1 MRMVRFACAALI
13 VVSSVFDIRAA
24 CAQAYPAKPIRIYAT
39 EIGSASDLS
48 ARLIAKELQA
58 SFGQSVIV
66 ENRVLIGVELA
77 AQAAPDGYTLLHY
90 PNPMWILPLFRSN
103 VAWDVNRDFT
113 PIGMTVVSPNVL
125 VVHPALPVKSVKDLI
140 ALAKARPGELNYG
153 SSSTGAGNHVAGE
166 LFKSMAGVKIVRIAY
181 KGGSSSLN
189 ALMAGEMQLSFP
201 AAATA
206 AGHIRAGKLRA
217 LAVTSAEPS
226 ALAPT
231 LPTMA
236 ASGLPGYESISYT
249 GLFAPARTP
258 GTIITRL
265 NQEMIQALR
274 LPVVKE
280 RLFNAGSEVV
290 GSSPSEAAE
299 TIRIETE
306 RTRKL
311 INDAGLHE
319 N

>member
-1 MRMVRFACAALI
+1 MQILHFVRAAFVAGICVFVAHAAL
-13 VVSSVFDIRAA
+13 
-24 CAQAYPAKPIRIYAT
+24 AQSYPMKPIRIYAT

-48 ARLIAKELQA
+48 ARLIAKELQTNL
-58 SFGQSVIV
+58 GQSVVV

-90 PNPMWILPLFRSN
+90 PNPLWILPLFRSS
-103 VAWDVNRDFT
+103 VPWDVARDFT
-113 PIGMTVVSPNVL
+113 PIGMTVFSPNVL
-125 VVHPALPVKSVKDLI
+125 VVHPALPVQSVKDLI

-153 SSSTGAGNHVAGE
+153 SSSTGAGNHVAAE
-166 LFKSMAGVKIVRIAY
+166 LFKSMAGVRIVRIAY

-189 ALMAGEMQLSFP
+189 ALVAGEMQLSFP

-206 AGHIRAGKLRA
+206 AGHVRGGKLRA
-217 LAVTSAEPS
+217 LAVTSLEPS
-226 ALAPT
+226 ALAPG

-249 GLFAPARTP
+249 GLFAPAKTS
-258 GTIITRL
+258 GATVTRL
-265 NQEMIQALR
+265 NQEVIQALR
-274 LPVVKE
+274 VPAIRE
-280 RLFNAGSEVV
+280 RLFSAGSEVV
-290 GSSPSEAAE
+290 ASSPSEAAE
-299 TIRIETE
+299 TIRTETE

-311 INDAGLHE
+311 IADAGLRE